1 MTDLTDLA
9 DFPLSIGLELNH
21 YGFPLNVT
29 TDRESTLLEL
39 LSAVQICWP
48 YSTLNPVFESNS
60 VSSGGFF
67 CKILTT
73 KLVKLCFIWSEQ
85 FSIDWM
91 CNTFNAVEF
100 WAILSTISASSS
112 PEAIL
117 NSENLI
123 SKRLLGESCSIAKSR
138 SVLVDSAAPLSM

>member
-1 MTDLTDLA
+1 MTDLA

-29 TDRESTLLEL
+29 TYRESTLLEL
-39 LSAVQICWP
+39 LSAVQIYWP

-73 KLVKLCFIWSEQ
+73 KLVRLCFI
-85 FSIDWM
+85 
-91 CNTFNAVEF
+91 
-100 WAILSTISASSS
+100 
-112 PEAIL
+112 
-117 NSENLI
+117 
-123 SKRLLGESCSIAKSR
+123 
-138 SVLVDSAAPLSM
+138 